1 MTAPLVSLIICCYNR
16 AYLLP
21 KTLESAFAQSYQPI
35 EIIVF
40 DDGSEDNTEQ
50 LMSTYSDRI
59 QYYRQENQGIAAA
72 RSNACR
78 LAKGEYIAFL
88 DDDDLIPTER
98 INLLMAAL
106 KEFPQAIFA
115 VGDLAVIDD
124 ESQLTGKRWLPEN
137 HLGTQKNTLFEH
149 GDEAVL
155 WPHVPATPHTTLFR
169 KADGEKIGWFDLQYR
184 FASEDKDFF
193 ARLGR
198 LGSIAYVPEIVSYYR
213 CGHSSLTNNNN
224 LRTLYSQLLLFE
236 SHLHKISPERKKFRQ
251 RLQQRILQ
259 TLIKILSNK
268 NMGSF
273 QPNNKLN
280 DDLKRALA
288 LLSLSDKLKYFW
300 AAWIKRPIK
309 AITSRK

>member
-16 AYLLP
+16 AHLLP
-21 KTLESAFAQSYQPI
+21 KTLESAFAQSYLPI

-40 DDGSEDNTEQ
+40 DDGSEDNTKQ
-50 LMSTYSDRI
+50 LMSTYSDKI

-72 RSNACR
+72 RSHACR

-88 DDDDLIPTER
+88 DDDDLIPAER

-106 KEFPQAIFA
+106 KEYPQAVFA
-115 VGDLAVIDD
+115 VGDLETIDD
-124 ESQLTGKRWLPEN
+124 EGQLTGKRWLPKN

-184 FASEDKDFF
+184 FAAEDKDFF

-198 LGSIAYVPEIVSYYR
+198 LGSIVYVPEIVSHYR
-213 CGHSSLTNNNN
+213 CGHSSLTHNNN
-224 LRTLYSQLLLFE
+224 LRTFYSQLLLFE
-236 SHLHKISPERKKFRQ
+236 NHLHQINPERKKFRQ

-259 TLIKILSNK
+259 TLIKIRRNK
-268 NMGSF
+268 NMDSSQTGNV
-273 QPNNKLN
+273 PN

-288 LLSLSDKLKYFW
+288 LLGLGDKLKYFW
-300 AAWIKRPIK
+300 VAWIQHPIK
-309 AITSRK
+309 MITSRK